1 MDLTDGGAAA
11 EADLDLLS
19 DAATAD
25 DFERL
30 LASLGGLGTAE
41 QQAEGAAA
49 FAAEQQRTAHM
60 SARELLIDALDGA
73 DPWAACMEEDYV
85 PAPLQ
90 PQQVLMTAVGNSGQW
105 ALTPEQ
111 LLAMSRE

>member
-30 LASLGGLGTAE
+30 LASLGSLGTAE

-49 FAAEQQRTAHM
+49 FAAERQRTAHM

-85 PAPLQ
+85 PA
-90 PQQVLMTAVGNSGQW
+90 
-105 ALTPEQ
+105 
-111 LLAMSRE
+111 LL